1 MVNGE
6 RTGKPVIYDSM
17 KKTIVPMIVTALV
30 LSAFTISNEDL
41 RQVMNK
47 MMQNMKSMKI
57 TGDPDKDFA
66 MMMIAHH
73 QGAIDAAN
81 IAVRLGKDE
90 KIKSMAEK
98 TLHSQAQ
105 EQEDLREHTQMQHDA
120 DATAKKDDSHAAHSQ
135 RSDANA
141 SSPHNE
147 QFSAEMKST
156 MDEMDS
162 KMKNMKMPADLDHA
176 FATMMIDHHQA
187 AIDMANLE
195 GKHGRIEEVKAI
207 AEKIVTDSQ
216 KDISE
221 LKTWLTS
228 HDK

>member
-1 MVNGE
+1 M
-6 RTGKPVIYDSM
+6 S
-17 KKTIVPMIVTALV
+17 
-30 LSAFTISNEDL
+30 
-41 RQVMNK
+41 
-47 MMQNMKSMKI
+47 
-57 TGDPDKDFA
+57 
-66 MMMIAHH
+66 
-73 QGAIDAAN
+73 
-81 IAVRLGKDE
+81 
-90 KIKSMAEK
+90 EK
-98 TLHSQAQ
+98 TLHSQSQ
-105 EQEDLREHTQMQHDA
+105 EQEDLREHTQMQHDG

-141 SSPHNE
+141 SSSLNE
-147 QFSAEMKST
+147 QFSAEMNSI

-187 AIDMANLE
+187 AIDLANLE
-195 GKHGRIEEVKAI
+195 IKHGKMEKVKAI
-207 AEKIVTDSQ
+207 AEKIVTDSE